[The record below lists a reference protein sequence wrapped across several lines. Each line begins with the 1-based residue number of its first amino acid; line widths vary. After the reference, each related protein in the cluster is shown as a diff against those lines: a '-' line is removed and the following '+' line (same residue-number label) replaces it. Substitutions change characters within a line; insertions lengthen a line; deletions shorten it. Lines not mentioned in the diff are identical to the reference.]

1 MLKVFLNLIIC
12 LSLNIVYCPYVYAS
26 NNYQIKEFLEYRE
39 QTWPNWKLSNLKSSN
54 IKKDLI
60 YPDWFKGEWIVTSE
74 NLQNDLEKTLIYN
87 VSFYE
92 NEFGEIVG
100 NRARNAESIGKAIF
114 GDKLIQVKDDPQS
127 FNNQVTYLINSEY
140 IESRITERNQISDN
154 QLFFADEFAI
164 QTVHKPEASRINQV
178 EVLSKFYKCKE
189 SDEDSNKV
197 GNKDICGI
205 QYLATY
211 GSKVGEK
218 NIKAISNSKYK
229 LKFKYQEN
237 KR

>member
-1 MLKVFLNLIIC
+1 M
-12 LSLNIVYCPYVYAS
+12 
-26 NNYQIKEFLEYRE
+26 
-39 QTWPNWKLSNLKSSN
+39 
-54 IKKDLI
+54 
-60 YPDWFKGEWIVTSE
+60 
-74 NLQNDLEKTLIYN
+74 
-87 VSFYE
+87 
-92 NEFGEIVG
+92 
-100 NRARNAESIGKAIF
+100 
-114 GDKLIQVKDDPQS
+114 
-127 FNNQVTYLINSEY
+127 
-140 IESRITERNQISDN
+140 
-154 QLFFADEFAI
+154 
-164 QTVHKPEASRINQV
+164 HKPEASRINQV